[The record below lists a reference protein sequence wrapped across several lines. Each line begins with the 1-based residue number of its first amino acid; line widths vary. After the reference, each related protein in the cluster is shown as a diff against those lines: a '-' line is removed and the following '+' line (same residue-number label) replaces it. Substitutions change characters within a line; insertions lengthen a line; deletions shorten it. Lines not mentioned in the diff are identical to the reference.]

1 MFRGFLT
8 SHLHG
13 SKIMRELGVVLVI
26 YGYSRVSS
34 VSQSLDSQVQ
44 TLKTYGCE
52 KIFREKVSGRT
63 LQRPQFQKLLE
74 TVAQGDM
81 IVVTKLDRFARS
93 TKDALST
100 IDILDHKGVSLVVLN
115 MGGDV
120 VNTSTPI
127 GKLMITVLAG
137 IAEFEADMI
146 KERQL
151 EGIATARERGVY
163 KGRPKTYSIAHKGLQ
178 YALNL
183 LENRTQNKMTV
194 DEISVITN
202 ISRSTLYRAL
212 RKGGTS

>member
-1 MFRGFLT
+1 MADVSWFSNVSYTWFKNNAG
-8 SHLHG
+8 
-13 SKIMRELGVVLVI
+13 IGVELVI

-34 VSQSLDSQVQ
+34 VSQSLDTQVQ

-52 KIFREKVSGRT
+52 KVFREKVSGRT

-74 TVAQGDM
+74 IVMRDDAV
-81 IVVTKLDRFARS
+81 VVTKLDRFARS

-100 IDILDHKGVSLVVLN
+100 IEVLNQKGVSLVVLN

-151 EGIATARERGVY
+151 EGIAAAKERGVY
-163 KGRPKTYSIAHKGLQ
+163 KGRPRTYGVNHKGLQ
-178 YALNL
+178 HALNL
-183 LENRTQNKMTV
+183 VENR
-194 DEISVITN
+194 SA
-202 ISRSTLYRAL
+202 LYNSL
-212 RKGGTS
+212 NYFHFT

>member
-1 MFRGFLT
+1 M
-8 SHLHG
+8 
-13 SKIMRELGVVLVI
+13 VI

-34 VSQSLDSQVQ
+34 ASQPLDTQVQ
-44 TLKTYGCE
+44 ALKEYGCE

-63 LQRPQFQKLLE
+63 LQRHQFQKLLE
-74 TVAQGDM
+74 TVMRDDA

-100 IDILDHKGVSLVVLN
+100 IDTLNKKGVSLVVLN

-151 EGIATARERGVY
+151 EGIAAAKERGIY
-163 KGRPKTYSIAHKGLQ
+163 KGRPKTYGASHKGLQ
-178 YALNL
+178 HALKL
-183 LENRTQNKMTV
+183 FESRGQTKMTV
-194 DEISVITN
+194 DEICEITK
-202 ISRSTLYRAL
+202 ISRSSLYRAMHNA
-212 RKGGTS
+212 